1 MDREI
6 RHQKVAKVAKE
17 LGPALRRQ
25 ARGQWET
32 VKTAERNEG
41 NRHVWRF
48 RPNPDGPERFLHVA
62 HEVMVKGDDPAAELL
77 RQLQVGQW
85 IERLTSGP
93 ETALL
98 LSKGGRLEAWPAH

>member
-6 RHQKVAKVAKE
+6 RHQKVAKVARE
-17 LGPALRRQ
+17 LGLALRRQ
-25 ARGQWET
+25 ARGQWDA

-48 RPNPDGPERFLHVA
+48 RSAAGGDERFLHVA
-62 HEVMVKGDDPAAELL
+62 HEVMVKGDDPAGELL

-85 IERLTSGP
+85 LERLNQGP